1 MLIFFVSAHSTLL
14 SMSGGGIQNNVD
26 PALEDSGQV
35 YAQRMGVCVDLDIP
49 RHVVPLLEDADP
61 DVRKEVRC
69 LQVVVV
75 GGGGGGWWWW
85 WWWCIV
91 VQEYRS

>member
-1 MLIFFVSAHSTLL
+1 
-14 SMSGGGIQNNVD
+14 MSGGHNVD

-61 DVRKEVRC
+61 DVRKEVR
-69 LQVVVV
+69 
-75 GGGGGGWWWW
+75 WWWW

>member
-1 MLIFFVSAHSTLL
+1 MLISFDLFLLPHSTLL
-14 SMSGGGIQNNVD
+14 SMSGGLQHNVD

-61 DVRKEVRC
+61 DVRKEVRM
-69 LQVVVV
+69 VVVV
-75 GGGGGGWWWW
+75 VHCWWWW

>member
-1 MLIFFVSAHSTLL
+1 MLISFDLFLLPHSTLL
-14 SMSGGGIQNNVD
+14 SMSGGHNVD

-61 DVRKEVRC
+61 DVRKEVRM
-69 LQVVVV
+69 VVVV
-75 GGGGGGWWWW
+75 
-85 WWWCIV
+85 V
-91 VQEYRS
+91 VVVVHCCTGVS

>member
-1 MLIFFVSAHSTLL
+1 MLISFDLFLLPHSTLL
-14 SMSGGGIQNNVD
+14 SMSGGLQHNVD

-61 DVRKEVRC
+61 DVRKEVRM
-69 LQVVVV
+69 VVVV
-75 GGGGGGWWWW
+75 VHCWW